1 MIRRP
6 LCGRTLAA
14 FFAGQA
20 VMLVLC
26 AALFSSPRAHAH
38 DEDETPRALAAGEQL
53 QVHRK
58 TGAGGSVVV
67 GFPSTGSNDPFVG
80 IYDSDRQ
87 ERVHVGMRGGHATV
101 AVFGASG
108 KSCIILSEAP
118 SGAGSIAVRGED
130 GQLHGV
136 ALEK

>member
-6 LCGRTLAA
+6 FCGRSLAA

-20 VMLVLC
+20 VMLALC
-26 AALFSSPRAHAH
+26 VTFFAGPRAHAR
-38 DEDETPRALAAGEQL
+38 DDDETPRALAAGEQL

-58 TGAGGSVVV
+58 NGAGGSVIV
-67 GFPSTGSNDPFVG
+67 GFPSTASSDPFVG
-80 IYDSDRQ
+80 IYDADRQ
-87 ERVHVGMRGGHATV
+87 ERVHVGMRAGHATV